1 MCSLPASVT
10 VFRQG
15 KAILGESL
23 VAHTIDGKH
32 AMLWCDITVGLIHRS
47 VVGAQNDGSN
57 DTTFALPGPVCS
69 FHPAA
74 VGDMDGFVV
83 SLADRVVV
91 TDSHGAII
99 KQLAQ
104 IEHAHPGMRLNEGKV
119 DPAGRWITGSMDLT
133 NKDPDGAFYSVSF
146 GGDLRVLCGGI
157 TVANG
162 VEWSLDGSRIFFTDT
177 GTESIYTAAYS
188 QDGEITD
195 VEVFIHGGAHD
206 GLTIDLDG
214 NFWSAIYGGGR
225 VIKYDSTGVELFS
238 IDLPAPN
245 VTSVAF
251 GGADRS
257 TLYVASARE
266 NLTEEQLEA
275 NPLSGSVFA
284 IGTRTAGRPPN
295 VFGCDG

>member
-1 MCSLPASVT
+1 
-10 VFRQG
+10 
-15 KAILGESL
+15 
-23 VAHTIDGKH
+23 
-32 AMLWCDITVGLIHRS
+32 MLWCDITAGLIHRS
-47 VVGAQNDGSN
+47 PVEAHPDGSS
-57 DTTFALPGPVCS
+57 DTTIVLPAPVCS
-69 FHPAA
+69 FHPA
-74 VGDMDGFVV
+74 VVDGVEGFVV

-91 TDSHGAII
+91 TDLDGAII
-99 KQLAQ
+99 KQLAH

-119 DPAGRWITGSMDLT
+119 DPAGRWITGSVDLT
-133 NKDPDGAFYSVSF
+133 NKDPDGAFYSVSEHERV
-146 GGDLRVLCGGI
+146 RVLRGGI
-157 TVANG
+157 AVANG

-195 VEVFIHGGAHD
+195 VEVFIRGEMHD
-206 GLTIDLDG
+206 GLTIDRDG

-225 VIKYDSTGVELFS
+225 VIKYDSTGAELFS
-238 IDLPAPN
+238 IDLPVPN

-266 NLTEEQLEA
+266 NLTEEQLEEH
-275 NPLSGSVFA
+275 PLSGSVFA
-284 IGTRTAGRPPN
+284 IHTDTAGRPPN